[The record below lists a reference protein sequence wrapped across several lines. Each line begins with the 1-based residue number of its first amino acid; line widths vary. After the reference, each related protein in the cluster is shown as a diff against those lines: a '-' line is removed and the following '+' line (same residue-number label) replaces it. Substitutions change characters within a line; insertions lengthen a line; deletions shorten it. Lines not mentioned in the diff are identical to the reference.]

1 MTSQATSEPKVKPQ
15 SDALLAQAIRQ
26 EQLALDAQLRGM
38 NRNQVLTLDAAQ
50 RLRWFYLL
58 QLRHAELE
66 RVTSDLMELL
76 EPNNETNIIS
86 IIGMTGI
93 GKTTLASS
101 LMNSLSA
108 RFFGNTKTHEVP
120 VIYVRAPSNGDKSL
134 SWKTL
139 YQRALNAG
147 HEVLVDK
154 KCATEF
160 TETHARIRESSRA
173 SLAGLRESLEHLLK
187 HRNVRLFIIDEA
199 LHLLRFAAYEAVM
212 DTLKSLADAHATKL
226 LLLGSY
232 DIAELMTQ
240 YGQVARR
247 SEIIHYKR
255 YRVGDK
261 AGGKPATKEFEHAVT
276 KLQSVWPCES
286 MPNLVAISDVL
297 FSASLGSVGLLKAIL
312 LRAAAL
318 QMGVTSETWK
328 APMLVKAVKSR
339 KLLRK
344 IEQETSAG
352 EAVLEGACYGES
364 MLASEAEFKALVA
377 RMGEATPHA

>member
-1 MTSQATSEPKVKPQ
+1 MTSQATSEPRVKPQ
-15 SDALLAQAIRQ
+15 SDDLLAQATRQ
-26 EQLALDAQLRGM
+26 EQLALDAQLRGLS
-38 NRNQVLTLDAAQ
+38 RSRVLELDAAA

-93 GKTTLASS
+93 GKTTLANSLMSS
-101 LMNSLSA
+101 LA
-108 RFFGNTKTHEVP
+108 TRFFGDAKAHEVP
-120 VIYVRAPSNGDKSL
+120 VIYVRAPANGDKSL

-139 YQRALNAG
+139 YQRALHAG

-154 KCATEF
+154 KRSTEV
-160 TETHARIRESSRA
+160 TGTHVRVRSSSREP
-173 SLAGLRESLEHLLK
+173 LAGLRESLEQLFR
-187 HRNVRLFIIDEA
+187 HRNVRLFIVDEA

-212 DTLKSLADAHATKL
+212 DTLKSLADAHSTKL

-247 SEIIHYKR
+247 SEVIHYQR
-255 YRVGDK
+255 YRGDD
-261 AGGKPATKEFEHAVT
+261 KPAVAEFERAVA
-276 KLQSVWPCES
+276 KLQSLWPCES
-286 MPNLVAISDVL
+286 VPNLTAVSDLL
-297 FSASLGSVGLLKAIL
+297 FSASLGSVGLLKSIL

-318 QMGVTSETWK
+318 QMGSKAGTWR
-328 APMLVKAVKSR
+328 PSMLVKAVKSR
-339 KLLRK
+339 KLLQK
-344 IEQETSAG
+344 IEQETRAG
-352 EAVLEGACYGES
+352 ESLLEEACYGES
-364 MLASEAEFKALVA
+364 MLASPAAFESLVA
-377 RMGEATPHA
+377 RMGEAVCRG